1 MDEARVLVVEDE
13 PSIADSVLYALK
25 NDGYEAI
32 GAATGEAARAAI
44 EAQAVDLVLLDIG
57 LPDVSGW
64 SLGRELIDRGIPVV
78 FLTSRHSE
86 IDRVAGLEMGGDDY
100 VVKPFSP
107 RELVAR
113 VRAVL
118 RRNTRKEGA
127 SEKGLGGLVFEA
139 ESYRAFVSGEDL
151 ELTRNEYRLLET
163 LASRPGRVFSRDE
176 LLHLAWEDSG
186 ASQDRTVDAH
196 VKQLRAKIR
205 TVDPDFDPIETRRGF
220 GYCLKR
226 SE

>member
-118 RRNTRKEGA
+118 RRNERKEGA
-127 SEKGLGGLVFEA
+127 AEKGLGGLVFEA